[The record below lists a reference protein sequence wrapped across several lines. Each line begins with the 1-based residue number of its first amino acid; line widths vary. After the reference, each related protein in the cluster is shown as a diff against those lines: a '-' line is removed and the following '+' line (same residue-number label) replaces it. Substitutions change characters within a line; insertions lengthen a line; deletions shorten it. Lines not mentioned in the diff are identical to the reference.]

1 MKIQTVIF
9 DVGNVLAAF
18 RWKDYLQAFGFS
30 PVFQEGLGRILFLD
44 PLWFEWDR
52 GVMTEDE
59 IVEIFCG
66 KHPDYRAEIFLD
78 DSPANCQGAEAFGI
92 RTILV
97 QDRAA
102 ARRELRKLLA

>member
-18 RWKDYLQAFGFS
+18 RWKDYLHAFDFS
-30 PVFQEGLGRILFLD
+30 PAFQEELGRILFLD

-59 IVEIFCG
+59 IVEIG
-66 KHPDYRAEIFLD
+66 KAVKECVSKLRDMSETWQEIQ
-78 DSPANCQGAEAFGI
+78 SGI
-92 RTILV
+92 RQSEI
-97 QDRAA
+97 DN
-102 ARRELRKLLA
+102 